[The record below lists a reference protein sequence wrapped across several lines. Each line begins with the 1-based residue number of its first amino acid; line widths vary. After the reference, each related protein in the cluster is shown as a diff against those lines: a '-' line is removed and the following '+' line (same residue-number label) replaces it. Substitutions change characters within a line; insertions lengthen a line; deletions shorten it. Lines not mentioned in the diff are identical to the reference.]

1 MSWENKI
8 HFCFKKNRQ
17 HFLQQLLIVAFVLF
31 YMRFRDGTSRS
42 LPHIRLKNMT
52 NILIAQR
59 LCLPNA
65 CPYRLYRGHCQPG
78 FTICSGVGVGGCSPF
93 NGPDLIFIS
102 TSGKNHLAHTKLC
115 WALLMGQ
122 ACCLG
127 LVGNFSSIEVVN
139 SIARDVELS
148 TRSVCCVL
156 AWCMYTE
163 QTAEIR
169 TYSQR
174 SMQAVSNLLY
184 IT

>member
-1 MSWENKI
+1 MGE
-8 HFCFKKNRQ
+8 R
-17 HFLQQLLIVAFVLF
+17 
-31 YMRFRDGTSRS
+31 
-42 LPHIRLKNMT
+42 
-52 NILIAQR
+52 
-59 LCLPNA
+59 
-65 CPYRLYRGHCQPG
+65 
-78 FTICSGVGVGGCSPF
+78 GCSPF
-93 NGPDLIFIS
+93 SWLDLIFIS
-102 TSGKNHLAHTKLC
+102 TSGKNHLAHMKLC

-127 LVGNFSSIEVVN
+127 LVGNFSSGEVVN

-156 AWCMYTE
+156 TWCVYTE